1 MKLLSDKVDGVSAA
15 ISSVSSAGIRR
26 VTLSVRGEEFYD
38 EEFLRQAELSD
49 FNSWWGEDK
58 VSIVSDHHNTN
69 AAALES
75 HKHGYRP
82 VVTNIFQT
90 SLFKSKYN
98 IQYILSECLCGLI
111 L

>member
-49 FNSWWGEDK
+49 FNSW
-58 VSIVSDHHNTN
+58 
-69 AAALES
+69 
-75 HKHGYRP
+75 
-82 VVTNIFQT
+82 
-90 SLFKSKYN
+90 
-98 IQYILSECLCGLI
+98 
-111 L
+111 